1 MGRYA
6 FNEFDHLECPSL
18 EMVKAVLARH
28 GCHVGLVKQLP
39 KNANDK
45 KQACIHSAVTLLNT
59 MFRLSFS
66 ERGRTPTQKKFLLH
80 SSRDPGFNVNQ
91 SLVGGAD
98 FGST

>member
-18 EMVKAVLARH
+18 ERVKAVLARH
-28 GCHVGLVKQLP
+28 GCHVGLVKELP

-45 KQACIHSAVTLLNT
+45 NQVYIHSDVTLLNT
-59 MFRLSFS
+59 IFRLSFS
-66 ERGRTPTQKKFLLH
+66 ERGRTPTEKKCLLH
-80 SSRDPGFNVNQ
+80 SSRDPWFNVNQ

-98 FGST
+98 CGST